1 MKHLYSNMG
10 GMYKN
15 FDGGKNYF
23 SDNYTLPNYRNP
35 SGGSTTPTKAK
46 VDYVQIGTT
55 LLNFGTQVYASAQAR
70 KDAEAQA
77 RVLIAQGASQVE
89 VQKLINEGK
98 RLDLETAKAGVVGGK
113 SGSTVLYV
121 AVGVG
126 AVVILGV
133 VIFAVTRKKA

>member
-1 MKHLYSNMG
+1 MESYN
-10 GMYKN
+10 
-15 FDGGKNYF
+15 
-23 SDNYTLPNYRNP
+23 NYTGFLDYSIPKSP
-35 SGGSTTPTKAK
+35 FSTGGSTTSSISKPK

-55 LLNFGTQVYASAQAR
+55 LLNFGTQIYGSAQER
-70 KDAEAQA
+70 KNAEAQA

-113 SGSTVLYV
+113 SGSKTLYIALGIGGVL
-121 AVGVG
+121 
-126 AVVILGV
+126 ILGV

>member
-1 MKHLYSNMG
+1 MQHLYSNMG

-15 FDGGKNYF
+15 FDGGKDYFTKNYGI
-23 SDNYTLPNYRNP
+23 PNY
-35 SGGSTTPTKAK
+35 GGSTTTPTKPK

-55 LLNFGTQVYASAQAR
+55 LLNFGTQVWASAQAR

-98 RLDLETAKAGVVGGK
+98 RLDLEAAKAGVVGGK
-113 SGSTVLYV
+113 SGSTVLYI
-121 AVGVG
+121 ALGIGGVL
-126 AVVILGV
+126 ILGV
-133 VIFAVTRKKA
+133 VIFAVTRKK